1 MYISVML
8 ASSYAFMIIY
18 VHISFHELYIAM
30 ASSFKPEKPHTYLNA
45 FKQSWKVPKIL
56 PAQIT
61 RICLTNVLCY
71 MVVRATYVHD
81 PYSY

>member
-8 ASSYAFMIIY
+8 ASSYAYMHYMIIY

-61 RICLTNVLCY
+61 QLAEFVLPMFC
-71 MVVRATYVHD
+71 AIW
-81 PYSY
+81 